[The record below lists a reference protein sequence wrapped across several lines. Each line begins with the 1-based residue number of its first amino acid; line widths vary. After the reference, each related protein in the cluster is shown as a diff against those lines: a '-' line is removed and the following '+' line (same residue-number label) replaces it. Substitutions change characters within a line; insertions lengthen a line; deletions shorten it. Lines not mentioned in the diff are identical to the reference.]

1 MVQARSF
8 GFVVSIEQSHV
19 WCLSRD
25 GGGGCYEGKVDG
37 SRRETRKLLRRSRGG
52 TMVAWIRKLA
62 VAGGFRWRQQ
72 GFLIEGKECRQANL
86 VSRVLAHCSFTWPR
100 LVLPSPFWKLFFP
113 FTSMPT
119 SSPVL
124 PPPPLTQP
132 PSSTNIDS
140 ILFSSCHNAT

>member
-86 VSRVLAHCSFTWPR
+86 VSRVLAHCSFTWPC
-100 LVLPSPFWKLFFP
+100 LVLPLLETFFP
-113 FTSMPT
+113 LHFQANKLSC
-119 SSPVL
+119 L